1 MNKTEIIAAAEA
13 EVEKAES
20 VVKRWL
26 KSAWVWLK
34 SLSFKTKATIV
45 VGVAIASGLMFTLI
59 SASHAPNYVTQSEA
73 NKMLS
78 ERESLIRADMK
89 SLSEHVDTLDAAQH
103 HLDSRLKAVEAKP
116 EPAKITTGSI
126 QKKTVARKPAR
137 KPASSSSWF
146 NLP

>member
-1 MNKTEIIAAAEA
+1 MNKDEIIAAAEA

-26 KSAWVWLK
+26 KSAWAWLK

-73 NKMLS
+73 NRMLS
-78 ERESLIRADMK
+78 ERESLIRSDMK
-89 SLSEHVDTLDAAQH
+89 TMSQHIETLDAAQH
-103 HLDSRLKAVEAKP
+103 NLDSRLKAVEAKP
-116 EPAKITTGSI
+116 EPAKITTGAI
-126 QKKTVARKPAR
+126 PKKTVARKPAR
-137 KPASSSSWF
+137 KPASSSNWF
-146 NLP
+146 SLP